1 MIQSDDIADLFGEEQ
16 APAPE
21 QEADGPGPKILVVDD
36 SRMMRFAVAEVIRKL
51 GYGVLEA
58 ADGDEAL
65 ALADDDQPQLI
76 FLDINM
82 PRMSGIDVLERLR
95 SDSQLQTVPVV
106 ILTVEKCPDLMRRVA
121 ALRVKDYLLKPAR
134 PSEIK
139 RRVASYLTGLS
150 RSRQPG
156 SKSSIWSLTPC
167 SELIEKKKSI
177 TRRKPPCLLK
187 RL

>member
-1 MIQSDDIADLFGEEQ
+1 MIRSDDIADLFGEEQ

-82 PRMSGIDVLERLR
+82 PRMSGSDVL
-95 SDSQLQTVPVV
+95 
-106 ILTVEKCPDLMRRVA
+106 
-121 ALRVKDYLLKPAR
+121 
-134 PSEIK
+134 
-139 RRVASYLTGLS
+139 
-150 RSRQPG
+150 
-156 SKSSIWSLTPC
+156 
-167 SELIEKKKSI
+167 
-177 TRRKPPCLLK
+177 
-187 RL
+187 